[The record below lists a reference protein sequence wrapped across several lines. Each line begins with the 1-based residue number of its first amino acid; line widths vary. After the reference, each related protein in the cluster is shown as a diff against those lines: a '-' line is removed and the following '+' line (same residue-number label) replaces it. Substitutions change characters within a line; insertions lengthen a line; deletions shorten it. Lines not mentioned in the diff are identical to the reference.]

1 MGKKTITMSYD
12 DYQMISVEN
21 EDYKRQYEELKQE
34 KMVYL
39 TIKDQGSRYTHHSHH
54 QISGQIVEKD
64 KLLKSMQEHL
74 KAAEERMKERET
86 NYERRIERLK
96 EELYQASII
105 QAPVKAV
112 TKWWQKLL
120 K

>member
-1 MGKKTITMSYD
+1 MGNKTITMSYE
-12 DYQMISVEN
+12 DYQMMSIEN
-21 EDYKRQYEELKQE
+21 NGFKQQYEELKQE

-39 TIKDQGSRYTHHSHH
+39 TIKDQGPRYSHHSHH

-64 KLLKSMQEHL
+64 KLLKKMQAHL
-74 KAAEERMKERET
+74 EAAEERMKEREA

-96 EELYQASII
+96 EELYQASIN
-105 QAPVKAV
+105 PVETVV
-112 TKWWQKLL
+112 TRWWHKLL

>member
-12 DYQMISVEN
+12 DYQMISVDN
-21 EDYKRQYEELKQE
+21 ELYKQQYEELKQE

-39 TIKDQGSRYTHHSHH
+39 TIKDQGPRYSHHSHH

-64 KLLKSMQEHL
+64 TLLKKMQEHL
-74 KAAEERMKERET
+74 EAAEERMKEREA
-86 NYERRIERLK
+86 NYERRIQRLK
-96 EELYQASII
+96 EELYEAS
-105 QAPVKAV
+105 VKAEANS
-112 TKWWQKLL
+112 TKWWHKLL